1 MTIQIAEEERN
12 ERQKLLTSAGRR
24 EVMPNLIEIEL
35 TNCGGKS
42 QRKISSGNKL
52 VRALRRVLRRG
63 SGRGCRHR
71 AL

>member
-35 TNCGGKS
+35 TNFGEES
-42 QRKISSGNKL
+42 EENQQWQ
-52 VRALRRVLRRG
+52 
-63 SGRGCRHR
+63 
-71 AL
+71 